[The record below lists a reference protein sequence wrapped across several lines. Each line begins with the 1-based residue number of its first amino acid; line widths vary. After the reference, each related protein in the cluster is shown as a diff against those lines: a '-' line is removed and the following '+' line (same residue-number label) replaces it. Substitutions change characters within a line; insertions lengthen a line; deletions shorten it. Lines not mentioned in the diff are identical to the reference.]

1 MDIHDHRP
9 QVVKDGS
16 GRGLRSEMRLAILQ
30 YYDQYTF
37 GEHFALRCSPNSL
50 PVLQS
55 HPVRDAH
62 DMQVPSK
69 TVFENGNI
77 DLS

>member
-55 HPVRDAH
+55 HPVSSPKLQIFRQFDF
-62 DMQVPSK
+62 D
-69 TVFENGNI
+69 E
-77 DLS
+77 